1 MNRKGPHPR
10 AKSAKDLARPEVR
23 PAPKQRGWSE
33 KTRNAVFRVEPD
45 PPKASKPSK
54 VDTTPPW
61 PFPKREVTLK
71 SSEWQATWKKL
82 KDKTSRDLER
92 ENAHAQEAIKE
103 ALDQRDALQERFTA
117 LEAAVK
123 HTVASLQGHAES
135 TAANLKLLT
144 GLVS

>member
-1 MNRKGPHPR
+1 MNRKQQHPR
-10 AKSAKDLARPEVR
+10 AKPAKELARPE
-23 PAPKQRGWSE
+23 PKQRWTE
-33 KTRNAVFRVEPD
+33 KTRNAVLRVEPKPE
-45 PPKASKPSK
+45 PPRAPRPTK

-92 ENAHAQEAIKE
+92 ENANAQEAIKE
-103 ALDQRDALQERFTA
+103 ALDQRDELQARFTT

-123 HTVASLQGHAES
+123 HTIASLQGHAES

-144 GLVS
+144 GLIN